1 MYIAGSGQR
10 LEHLDIHRVRRG
22 EPVHEEPLR
31 QGHIDHAAADRVHG
45 RGDQFRQA
53 GRPYPCPDQPPQAR
67 LPDVCFGK
75 GASIGP
81 DVLSVH
87 PGPDHLRPAPGVAG
101 EQSGDLAGRSQPL
114 AVAQRIYGIRGVD
127 EAGQKPHPRLA
138 EVIVHHRD
146 HGAGQSGSLPGI
158 QRRSQFGNRSE
169 HVPDEAARGGKLDV
183 GTHPVAGRPV
193 SQFGGDPLG
202 EPALDTARRY
212 GHHLLSEGI
221 GRRQGQL
228 LAQPAHQLVGM
239 RPDVDQQRHGVSG
252 GRQQS
257 TGDSGLPDR
266 FRACVRVQV
275 LHRGELITRH
285 RHIRDHRQSWLG
297 LRDPKCSRLRPPPVA
312 EAGMTTGIN
321 NPV

>member
-1 MYIAGSGQR
+1 MVPARQDQLEFAAFLRPGPQERMAGQMRGGIGRPSRAGTDPVPFGKDRRVPPQDGRRMQEMEVYIAGSGQR
-10 LEHLDIHRVRRG
+10 LEHLHIHRVRRG

-31 QGHIDHAAADRVHG
+31 QGHIDHAAADRVQG

-114 AVAQRIYGIRGVD
+114 AVAQRIDGIRGVD

-169 HVPDEAARGGKLDV
+169 HLPDEAARGGKLDV
-183 GTHPVAGRPV
+183 GAHPVAGRPV

-239 RPDVDQQRHGVSG
+239 
-252 GRQQS
+252 
-257 TGDSGLPDR
+257 
-266 FRACVRVQV
+266 
-275 LHRGELITRH
+275 
-285 RHIRDHRQSWLG
+285 
-297 LRDPKCSRLRPPPVA
+297 
-312 EAGMTTGIN
+312 
-321 NPV
+321 